1 MFFNFIQ
8 ILVFINLFNTYFIK
22 RYVISKAQYFMLHFF
37 FNMWICYVTYQ
48 EALYCFFN
56 PMNAFEIAYSSSGIL
71 TTTGIASFHFH
82 HIIDSYKTLKREDWV
97 HHLGSSIIVPIIG
110 LTNPFGRV
118 ISLSNFVMCGLP
130 GGIDYLLLSLVKYC
144 YIDKMTEKRINRW
157 LNLLIR
163 MPGQMLS
170 YYILIVNYYHGMVE
184 WYSFMFIAMFFHTLN
199 SIYYC
204 NKVVGNYHVC
214 EYEIKKNISK
224 NKQN

>member
-1 MFFNFIQ
+1 MLLHFLE
-8 ILVFINLFNTYFIK
+8 ILLILYVFNTFLIK
-22 RYVISKAQYFMLHFF
+22 KLIIEKAQYFVLHFF
-37 FNMWICYVTYQ
+37 FNMWICYITYQ
-48 EALYCFFN
+48 EAIYCFFN
-56 PMNAFEIAYSSSGIL
+56 PYKLFNIEYSESALL
-71 TTTGIASFHFH
+71 TTTGIASFHIYH
-82 HIIDSYKTLKREDWV
+82 VIDNYKHLSREDWI
-97 HHLGSSIIVPIIG
+97 HHIGSSFIIPIIG
-110 LTNPFGRV
+110 HMNPFGRM

-144 YIDKMTEKRINRW
+144 YIDKITEKRINRW
-157 LNLLIR
+157 LNLLLR

-170 YYILIVNYYHGMVE
+170 YYILIINYYHGMVE
-184 WYSFMFIAMFFHTLN
+184 WYSLMFLAMFLHTLN